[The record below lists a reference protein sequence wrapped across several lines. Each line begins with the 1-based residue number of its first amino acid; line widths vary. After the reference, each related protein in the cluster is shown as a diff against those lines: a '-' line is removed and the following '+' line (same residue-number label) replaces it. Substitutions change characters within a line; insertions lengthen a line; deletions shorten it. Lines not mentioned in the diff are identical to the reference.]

1 MNKIPKKNHYLPR
14 TYLKHFL
21 LNDELFFYKKGKKF
35 FESNLSL
42 EQRIVPI
49 KGEDG
54 LNIIGFEN
62 HLYRI
67 KADGV
72 NAGDV
77 EDFFRECGENFLNET
92 IDQIN
97 SKEIGDKIDKKIKDN
112 LCLFMASMRVR
123 TPLFKREIEEIESS
137 FLKHKTKK
145 RIENIT
151 NKELKKEMMV
161 NGKETY
167 TDKEVET
174 AKKIVIGKKYVLKY
188 PNERFLKVAFS
199 TIERFYDIFNSM
211 TMNIIRSRSDRYFI
225 TSDNPV
231 VYFVPKDKVDVYNN
245 CRSLTSPY
253 TEVLF
258 PLTKKL
264 GILLSRTGTSEILR
278 AGNRG
283 DTDLFNNEVSL
294 DSYNF
299 LFSSLQM
306 NSLKKFIEQYIPYP
320 YKVTI
325 K

>member
-1 MNKIPKKNHYLPR
+1 MNKAPKKNHYLPR

-21 LNDELFFYKKGKKF
+21 LDNELFFYLKGKKF

-42 EQRIVPI
+42 EQKIVSV
-49 KGEDG
+49 KGRDG

-72 NAGDV
+72 NVQDV
-77 EDFFRECGENFLNET
+77 EDFFQECGENFLNET

-97 SKEIGDKIDKKIKDN
+97 SKEIGDRIDKKIKDK

-123 TPLFKREIEEIESS
+123 TPLFKWETDEIESS
-137 FLKHKTKK
+137 FFKHETK
-145 RIENIT
+145 REIENMT
-151 NKELKKEMMV
+151 NKDLKKMM
-161 NGKETY
+161 NEGKETY
-167 TDKEVET
+167 TDKEVKT
-174 AKKIVIGKKYVLKY
+174 VRKIFIEKKYDLKF
-188 PNERFLKVAFS
+188 PNERFLKMAFS
-199 TIERFYDIFNSM
+199 TIEKFYDIFNSM

-231 VYFVPKDKVDVYNN
+231 VYFVPKNKVDVYNN
-245 CRSLTSPY
+245 PRSLISRY

-258 PLTKKL
+258 PLTRNL
-264 GILLSRTGTSEILR
+264 GILLSRTETPEILK
-278 AGNRG
+278 AGNRECS
-283 DTDLFNNEVSL
+283 DLFNDNISL

-299 LFSSLQM
+299 LFSPLQM
-306 NSLKKFIEQYIPYP
+306 NSLKKFVEQYIPYP